1 MRTSQYLLSTLKETP
16 ADAEVISHQL
26 MLRAGM
32 IRKLASGLY
41 TWLPTGVRVLKKVEN
56 IVREEMNNA
65 GAIEVLMPVVQPS
78 ELWQESGRWE
88 QYGPEL
94 LRIADRGDRPF
105 VLGPT
110 HEEVITDLIRNE
122 LSSYKQ
128 LPLNFYQIQTKFRD
142 EVRPRFGVMRS
153 REFLMKDAYSFHT
166 SQESLQETY
175 DAMYAAYSKI
185 FSRMGLDFRAVQADT
200 GSIGGSASH
209 EFQVLAQSGEDDV
222 VFSDTSDYAANIEL
236 AEAIAPK
243 EPRAAATQEMTLV
256 DTPNAKTIAELVEQF
271 NLPIEKT
278 VKTLLV
284 KAVEG
289 SSFPLV
295 ALLVRGDHE
304 LNEVKAEKLPQ
315 VASPLTFATE
325 EEIRAVVKA
334 GPGSLGPVNM
344 PIPVVIDRTVA
355 AMSDFAA
362 GANIDGKHYF
372 GINWDRDVATPEIA
386 DIRNVV
392 AGDPSPDGQ
401 GTLLIKRGI
410 EVGHIFQ
417 LGTKYSEALKA
428 SVQGE
433 DGRNQIL
440 TMGCYGIG
448 VTRVVAAAIEQNYD
462 ERGIVWPD
470 AIAPFQ
476 VAILPMN
483 MHKSFRVQELAEK
496 LYSEL
501 RAQGI
506 EVLLDDRKERP
517 GVMFADMELIGIPHT
532 IVLGDRNLDND
543 DIEYKY
549 RRNGEKQLIKTGDI
563 VDYLVKQIKA
573 DARKGPEFR
582 GPFLHGL
589 YKMDKPKAYCRLLL
603 PCFLLLSACTVDI
616 SQPDSSATVVN
627 AEAKTWAVKF
637 QHQSS
642 FTEQSIKEITEP
654 DLKPGD
660 LLFSSSLGVT
670 SFGIRVFSTSSV
682 SHVAIYLGDNNVA
695 EATGAG
701 VQIVSL
707 KKAIK
712 HSDKLFV
719 LRVPDLTPQQATE
732 ITAFAT
738 KLKIAVITIAA
749 LSNLFHLW

>member
-41 TWLPTGVRVLKKVEN
+41 TWLPTGLRVLKKVEN

-65 GAIEVLMPVVQPS
+65 GAIEVSMPVVQPAD
-78 ELWQESGRWE
+78 LWQESGRWE

-94 LRIADRGDRPF
+94 LRFVDRGERPF

-110 HEEVITDLIRNE
+110 HEEVITDLVRNE

-128 LPLNFYQIQTKFRD
+128 LPLNFFQIQTKFRD

-175 DAMYAAYSKI
+175 DAMYAAYSRI

-200 GSIGGSASH
+200 GSIGGNASH
-209 EFQVLAQSGEDDV
+209 EFQVLAQSGEDDI
-222 VFSDTSDYAANIEL
+222 VFSDVSDYAANIEL
-236 AEAIAPK
+236 AEAIAPQT
-243 EPRAAATQEMTLV
+243 PRAAATQEMTLV

-284 KAVEG
+284 KAAKD
-289 SSFPLV
+289 SKSPLV

-304 LNEVKAEKLPQ
+304 LNEVKAEKLPH

-325 EEIRAVVKA
+325 EEIRAVINA

-344 PIPVVIDRTVA
+344 PIPVIIDRTVA
-355 AMSDFAA
+355 AMSDFTA

-372 GINWDRDVATPEIA
+372 GINWDRDVATPVVA

-448 VTRVVAAAIEQNYD
+448 VTRVVAAAIEQNFD

-506 EVLLDDRKERP
+506 EVLMDDRKERP

-532 IVLGDRNLDND
+532 IVIGDRNLDND

-549 RRNGEKQLIKTGDI
+549 RRSGEKSLIKTGDI
-563 VDYLVKQIKA
+563 VDYLVK
-573 DARKGPEFR
+573 
-582 GPFLHGL
+582 
-589 YKMDKPKAYCRLLL
+589 
-603 PCFLLLSACTVDI
+603 
-616 SQPDSSATVVN
+616 
-627 AEAKTWAVKF
+627 
-637 QHQSS
+637 
-642 FTEQSIKEITEP
+642 
-654 DLKPGD
+654 
-660 LLFSSSLGVT
+660 
-670 SFGIRVFSTSSV
+670 
-682 SHVAIYLGDNNVA
+682 
-695 EATGAG
+695 
-701 VQIVSL
+701 
-707 KKAIK
+707 AIK
-712 HSDKLFV
+712 G
-719 LRVPDLTPQQATE
+719 
-732 ITAFAT
+732 
-738 KLKIAVITIAA
+738 
-749 LSNLFHLW
+749 